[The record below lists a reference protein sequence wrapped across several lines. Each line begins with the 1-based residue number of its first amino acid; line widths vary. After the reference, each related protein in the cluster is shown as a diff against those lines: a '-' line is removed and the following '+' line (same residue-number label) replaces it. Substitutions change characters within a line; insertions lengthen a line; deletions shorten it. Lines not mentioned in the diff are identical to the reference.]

1 MDTWF
6 VSKPSI
12 HPSAVIQA
20 EGPTKLR
27 MQNYYMYGGGIVKN
41 SIRKKKNG
49 MNSRNAW
56 KKNYQ
61 EMIFGQLQ
69 ILNL

>member
-27 MQNYYMYGGGIVKN
+27 MQNYYMYGGIVKN
-41 SIRKKKNG
+41 SIRKKNG

-56 KKNYQ
+56 KNYQ